1 MALVNRT
8 KALFSV
14 ATRRLTLL
22 NVRHKSDLRQSMLL
36 KRAIC
41 HLVRHHPVDICRRL
55 HTSRS
60 KFSRGNNDDI
70 GDTEYGEFESSSY
83 SDLVDSETHGSL
95 LQDYQL
101 DALQIQKV
109 FVVQPIFVSGL
120 HVLSDTRTDFIK
132 EETFGL
138 VKTLGWEIAGSITL
152 PVQSSTRMSFFG
164 SGQIERIKGL
174 IDKVESGE
182 WRQTFGDDSDNEEVS
197 SLNSGVSSPSC
208 HEVTTVFVSTFRL
221 TPAQLSEL
229 QSELEK
235 PVIDRFHVVLQ
246 IFKNHSST
254 RESKLQV
261 QLAEIPY
268 LRQRLDGDHELELLM
283 KHSKGRR
290 GEIYFSKHRMD
301 LARREKRLKLAIESL
316 KTHRAQIRKQ
326 RKKLNIPTVAIVGYT
341 NAGKTSLI
349 KALTKSDR
357 LQPEDKLFATLDVT
371 VHSLSLPSGVP
382 SLLVDTVGF
391 ISDIPTSLI
400 ASFNA
405 TLEDAIGADLL
416 IHVRDVS
423 NQDHFAQAQN
433 VLETLVRI
441 NTPQHLLDDMI
452 VIGNK
457 IDRVNAD
464 DWPLIKEDGI
474 FPISC
479 TEGYGLDHLKKRIDS
494 AVLRIQG
501 KEKVVIRIGLGS
513 NEELQWL
520 SKNTSVASVEA
531 DGDHWNVTTLINQI
545 EFNQFKKA
553 FMN

>member
-8 KALFSV
+8 TALFSV
-14 ATRRLTLL
+14 ATRRLTSLS
-22 NVRHKSDLRQSMLL
+22 VRHKNDQSMFL

-60 KFSRGNNDDI
+60 KFSRGSNDDI
-70 GDTEYGEFESSSY
+70 VDDSEYGEFESSSY
-83 SDLVDSETHGSL
+83 SDLVGSETHGSL
-95 LQDYQL
+95 QQDYHL

-120 HVLSDTRTDFIK
+120 HVRSDTRTEFIK

-152 PVQSSTRMSFFG
+152 PVESSTRMSFFG
-164 SGQIERIKGL
+164 SGQIERIKEL
-174 IDKVESGE
+174 INKVESGE
-182 WRQTFGDDSDNEEVS
+182 WRQSFGDDEDNDEVT
-197 SLNSGVSSPSC
+197 SLSSGVSSPSC

-221 TPAQLSEL
+221 TPVQLSEL
-229 QSELEK
+229 QRELEK

-301 LARREKRLKLAIESL
+301 LARREKRLKLAIENL
-316 KTHRAQIRKQ
+316 KTHRTQIRKQ

-433 VLETLVRI
+433 VMETLVRI

-457 IDRVNAD
+457 IDRVDAD

-494 AVLRIQG
+494 AVLRVLG

-520 SKNTSVASVEA
+520 RKNTSVASVEA

>member
-8 KALFSV
+8 TALFSV
-14 ATRRLTLL
+14 ATRHLTSLS
-22 NVRHKSDLRQSMLL
+22 VRHKNDLKQSMFF

-41 HLVRHHPVDICRRL
+41 HLVRHHPVDIYRRL

-70 GDTEYGEFESSSY
+70 DDSEYGEFESSSY
-83 SDLVDSETHGSL
+83 SDLVGSETHGSL
-95 LQDYQL
+95 QKDYQL

-109 FVVQPIFVSGL
+109 FVVQPIFMSGL
-120 HVLSDTRTDFIK
+120 HVRSDTRTEFIK

-152 PVQSSTRMSFFG
+152 PVESSTRMSFFG
-164 SGQIERIKGL
+164 SGQIERIKEL
-174 IDKVESGE
+174 INKVESGE
-182 WRQTFGDDSDNEEVS
+182 WRQSFGDDEDDDEVT
-197 SLNSGVSSPSC
+197 SLSSGVSSPSC

-221 TPAQLSEL
+221 TPVQLSEL
-229 QSELEK
+229 QRELEK

-433 VLETLVRI
+433 VMETLVRI

>member
-1 MALVNRT
+1 
-8 KALFSV
+8 
-14 ATRRLTLL
+14 
-22 NVRHKSDLRQSMLL
+22 
-36 KRAIC
+36 
-41 HLVRHHPVDICRRL
+41 
-55 HTSRS
+55 
-60 KFSRGNNDDI
+60 
-70 GDTEYGEFESSSY
+70 
-83 SDLVDSETHGSL
+83 
-95 LQDYQL
+95 
-101 DALQIQKV
+101 
-109 FVVQPIFVSGL
+109 
-120 HVLSDTRTDFIK
+120 
-132 EETFGL
+132 
-138 VKTLGWEIAGSITL
+138 
-152 PVQSSTRMSFFG
+152 
-164 SGQIERIKGL
+164 
-174 IDKVESGE
+174 
-182 WRQTFGDDSDNEEVS
+182 
-197 SLNSGVSSPSC
+197 
-208 HEVTTVFVSTFRL
+208 
-221 TPAQLSEL
+221 
-229 QSELEK
+229 
-235 PVIDRFHVVLQ
+235 
-246 IFKNHSST
+246 
-254 RESKLQV
+254 
-261 QLAEIPY
+261 
-268 LRQRLDGDHELELLM
+268 
-283 KHSKGRR
+283 
-290 GEIYFSKHRMD
+290 
-301 LARREKRLKLAIESL
+301 
-316 KTHRAQIRKQ
+316 
-326 RKKLNIPTVAIVGYT
+326 VGYT

-553 FMN
+553 FMD

>member
-1 MALVNRT
+1 M
-8 KALFSV
+8 
-14 ATRRLTLL
+14 
-22 NVRHKSDLRQSMLL
+22 
-36 KRAIC
+36 
-41 HLVRHHPVDICRRL
+41 
-55 HTSRS
+55 
-60 KFSRGNNDDI
+60 FSRDNNDDI
-70 GDTEYGEFESSSY
+70 DDSEYGEFESSSY
-83 SDLVDSETHGSL
+83 SDLVGSETHGSL
-95 LQDYQL
+95 QQDYHL

-109 FVVQPIFVSGL
+109 FVVQPIFVSGV
-120 HVLSDTRTDFIK
+120 HVRSDTRTEFIK

-152 PVQSSTRMSFFG
+152 PVESSTRMSFFG
-164 SGQIERIKGL
+164 SGQIERIKEL
-174 IDKVESGE
+174 INKVESGE
-182 WRQTFGDDSDNEEVS
+182 WRQSFGDDEDNDEVT
-197 SLNSGVSSPSC
+197 SLSSGVSSPSC

-221 TPAQLSEL
+221 TPVQLSEL
-229 QSELEK
+229 QRELEK

-301 LARREKRLKLAIESL
+301 LARREKRLKLAIENL
-316 KTHRAQIRKQ
+316 KTHRTQIRKQ

-433 VLETLVRI
+433 VMETLVRI

-494 AVLRIQG
+494 AVLRVLG

-513 NEELQWL
+513 NQELQWL
-520 SKNTSVASVEA
+520 RKNTSVASVEA